1 MQKKVIFMVIC
12 SVIMISSGLNLSAK
26 TINNPIYLEG
36 VESVSDGRKTSDG
49 FNIVVG
55 KSVNKKPIIIKY
67 DNEMNIL
74 EEEEYT
80 SLNASSLSQEFV
92 KIVELNDGSFITL
105 DYIIGNNETHNSD
118 DLELVKYDSE
128 LNYTKSYF
136 IDGGGNDFYGDLIL
150 MDNNII
156 LTGDTSIPNNSKDI
170 FVAKFDLDLNLLE
183 YKVYGDENLQIIESS
198 VIINNKIVIN
208 YQDTSEN
215 SILIIND
222 DLSIGKNIA
231 IIDEDIGIINSLM
244 IYETTGDFLIGG
256 VVQSDKSTLYLGIY
270 DKDFNL
276 IQKRLIPAPNSENI
290 IKIFDIQELENG
302 NFIITGST
310 KTGIISNQ
318 AYNVLEVD
326 SNLNSIDYTY
336 LNPSE
341 IYNSNIIN
349 NAQVLEN
356 GDTGFYST
364 VILQNSGEIK
374 GEIVKVT
381 ND

>member
-1 MQKKVIFMVIC
+1 MVIC
-12 SVIMISSGLNLSAK
+12 TVIMISSGLNFSAK
-26 TINNPIYLEG
+26 TINNPIYLDG
-36 VESVSDGRKTSDG
+36 VESVSDGIKTSDG

-55 KSVNKKPIIIKY
+55 KSSNKKPIIIKY
-67 DNEMNIL
+67 DNEMNIIKQ
-74 EEEEYT
+74 EEYT
-80 SLNASSLSQEFV
+80 SLNASSISQEFV

-118 DLELVKYDSE
+118 DLEIVKYDSE

-136 IDGGGNDFYGDLIL
+136 IDGGGNDFYGDLMI

-183 YKVYGDENLQIIESS
+183 YKVYGDKNLQIIASS

-208 YQDTSEN
+208 YQDILEN

-244 IYETTGDFLIGG
+244 TYETTNGNFLIGG
-256 VVQSDKSTLYLGIY
+256 VGQNDKSILYLGIY
-270 DKDFNL
+270 DKELNL
-276 IQKRLIPAPNSENI
+276 IQKRLISVPNLENI
-290 IKIFDIQELENG
+290 IKIFDIQELVNG

-356 GDTGFYST
+356 GDTIFNST
-364 VILQNSGEIK
+364 VIIQNSGEIK
-374 GEIVKVT
+374 GEIVKDT